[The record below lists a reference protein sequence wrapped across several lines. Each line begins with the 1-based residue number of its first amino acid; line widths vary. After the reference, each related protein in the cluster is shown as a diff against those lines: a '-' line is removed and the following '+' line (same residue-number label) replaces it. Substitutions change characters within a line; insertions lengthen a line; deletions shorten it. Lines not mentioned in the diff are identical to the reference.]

1 MNNKLLSTILLILA
15 VLSNSLILFA
25 NNFNEDDWQF
35 VSTATGKT
43 TGHIGDL
50 VITNKTDKPNTI
62 WLRSYIIPPE
72 NGRQGYVALKREV
85 AEIEVQPDKAYT
97 YQLNG
102 YCINIDLPPVT
113 KNQSFP
119 DFFKWLALKDFDST
133 IAERWYQL
141 IEKPETFD
149 FETQLIQAGP
159 IILEAVQN
167 LDDQYFTWKSPL
179 QIPDLYPANAKAVK
193 EAMVQQAVWQFTSAL
208 QGKTYSFNN
217 FEQSILK
224 QEPVKTW
231 LSLNGSESL
240 VVAEESLSRKNYY
253 NYQCQKLWSIINE
266 LNFYVNPSSRKLLSK
281 WESNTGELETKQ
293 IEFQALWENVSLIG
307 NYFKVEEIAKIV
319 PEVAK
324 EKANNKKALPYIIGG
339 VGAAGLITSVVLLT
353 GNEKGCTNKMA
364 CNYNEEAIKDDGNCE
379 FEDCLGVCGG
389 NAVMGATCDDGDA
402 ITINDTYNFAC
413 ECVGT
418 IAGGCTDEAA
428 CNYNSLATVDDGSC
442 DFGNFYCADPC
453 NAISGCTNSTACN
466 YDDKACIDDGSC
478 RFVRGCTD
486 ALFCNYNPEA
496 CIDDGSC
503 IEHPCSELF
512 CDLKEG
518 IIRFDECGKGRI
530 SNCKPSPY
538 YLIEYNG
545 GLLDPSFQLVGNC
558 FNGYEGQKILFDYNV
573 VPAANIDTTFF
584 TCTDIATPIYLT
596 CLEANTEDCAKEL
609 VTIEVN
615 KCDCDENEYAY
626 LRTEDGEILEFY
638 FSNCENETFTA
649 GDTYK
654 VDYGISNFDPSCTVA
669 DELAFVT
676 CMKKIECPD
685 PCDPNCL
692 KTGTIRLNE
701 DCLAGINRGCKEIPQ
716 YLIEYNGKLLTADLN
731 SGDKCFYGYDGQVI
745 NFNFEV
751 VPEDEIDD
759 SYICSDIAIPVKI
772 TCLQTIPGNCESEE
786 AELIGIDCNC
796 FNRLIAFFKVGEE
809 ILEFVTP
816 DCSSSGT
823 TFSFGTYKIEYYDAG
838 IEPGCSSVADKF
850 VILTCY
856 ELQPAA
862 KVNEPEP
869 NKYIIQNL
877 NPFFENRTLAIPI
890 QNSEYPETVVTTT
903 ILGVNYYKPVT
914 PTIFIQSQTTVGSI
928 LSSDSYFLNNN
939 TTLNVKNPYLPIHY
953 GLGLNSNQLTDLLSL
968 NNWQSD
974 VIWNLG
980 LALPIFKKLQLE
992 AAVFKNFNTEDAP
1005 NYNIRLIY
1013 RQKKTNDNINKLDEN
1028 KKF

>member
-15 VLSNSLILFA
+15 VLSNNLLLLA

-72 NGRQGYVALKREV
+72 NGRQGYVALKKEV
-85 AEIEVQPDKAYT
+85 EEIEVQPGKAYT

-119 DFFKWLALKDFDST
+119 DFFKWLSLKDFDST

-141 IEKPETFD
+141 KEKPETFD

-193 EAMVQQAVWQFTSAL
+193 AAIVQQAVWQFTSAL

-224 QEPVKTW
+224 QESVKTW

-240 VVAEESLSRKNYY
+240 VVAEESLSRKNHY
-253 NYQCQKLWSIINE
+253 NYQCQKLWLIINE

-307 NYFKVEEIAKIV
+307 NYFKVEEIAKTV
-319 PEVAK
+319 PEVVK

-339 VGAAGLITSVVLLT
+339 VGAAGLITSVVLLS

-364 CNYNEEAIKDDGNCE
+364 CNYNEEATKDDGNCE

-389 NAVMGATCDDGDA
+389 NAVMGSTCDDGDA
-402 ITINDTYNFAC
+402 ITINDTYNIAC

-615 KCDCDENEYAY
+615 KCDCDENEYAF
-626 LRTEDGEILEFY
+626 LRTEDGKILEFY

-654 VDYGISNFDPSCTVA
+654 VDYGISNLDPSCTVA

-676 CMKKIECPD
+676 CMEKVEE
-685 PCDPNCL
+685 L
-692 KTGTIRLNE
+692 KT
-701 DCLAGINRGCKEIPQ
+701 A
-716 YLIEYNGKLLTADLN
+716 
-731 SGDKCFYGYDGQVI
+731 
-745 NFNFEV
+745 
-751 VPEDEIDD
+751 
-759 SYICSDIAIPVKI
+759 
-772 TCLQTIPGNCESEE
+772 
-786 AELIGIDCNC
+786 
-796 FNRLIAFFKVGEE
+796 
-809 ILEFVTP
+809 
-816 DCSSSGT
+816 
-823 TFSFGTYKIEYYDAG
+823 
-838 IEPGCSSVADKF
+838 
-850 VILTCY
+850 
-856 ELQPAA
+856 
-862 KVNEPEP
+862 EPEP
-869 NKYIIQNL
+869 NQYIIQNL

-890 QNSEYPETVVTTT
+890 QNSEYPETIVTTT

-914 PTIFIQSQTTVGSI
+914 PTIFIQSQITVGSI

-939 TTLNVKNPYLPIHY
+939 TILNAKNPYLPIHY

-980 LALPIFKKLQLE
+980 LALPIFKELQLE

-1013 RQKKTNDNINKLDEN
+1013 RQKKTGDNINKLDEN

>member
-15 VLSNSLILFA
+15 VLSNNLLLLA

-72 NGRQGYVALKREV
+72 NGRQGYVALKKEV
-85 AEIEVQPDKAYT
+85 EEIEVQPGKAYT

-119 DFFKWLALKDFDST
+119 DFFKWLSLKDFDST

-141 IEKPETFD
+141 KEKPETFD

-193 EAMVQQAVWQFTSAL
+193 AAIVQQAVWQFTSAL

-224 QEPVKTW
+224 QESVKTW

-240 VVAEESLSRKNYY
+240 VVAEESLSRKNHY
-253 NYQCQKLWSIINE
+253 NYQCQKLWLIINE

-293 IEFQALWENVSLIG
+293 IEFQALWESVSLIG
-307 NYFKVEEIAKIV
+307 NYFKVEEIAKTV
-319 PEVAK
+319 PEVVK

-339 VGAAGLITSVVLLT
+339 VGAAGLITSVVLLS

-364 CNYNEEAIKDDGNCE
+364 CNYNEEATKDDGNCE

-389 NAVMGATCDDGDA
+389 NAVMGSTCDDGDA
-402 ITINDTYNFAC
+402 ITINDTYNIAC

-615 KCDCDENEYAY
+615 KCDCDENEYAF
-626 LRTEDGEILEFY
+626 LRTEDGKILEFY

-654 VDYGISNFDPSCTVA
+654 VDYGISNLDPSCTVA

-676 CMKKIECPD
+676 CMEKVEE
-685 PCDPNCL
+685 L
-692 KTGTIRLNE
+692 KT
-701 DCLAGINRGCKEIPQ
+701 A
-716 YLIEYNGKLLTADLN
+716 
-731 SGDKCFYGYDGQVI
+731 
-745 NFNFEV
+745 
-751 VPEDEIDD
+751 
-759 SYICSDIAIPVKI
+759 
-772 TCLQTIPGNCESEE
+772 
-786 AELIGIDCNC
+786 
-796 FNRLIAFFKVGEE
+796 
-809 ILEFVTP
+809 
-816 DCSSSGT
+816 
-823 TFSFGTYKIEYYDAG
+823 
-838 IEPGCSSVADKF
+838 
-850 VILTCY
+850 
-856 ELQPAA
+856 
-862 KVNEPEP
+862 EPEP
-869 NKYIIQNL
+869 NQYIIQNL

-890 QNSEYPETVVTTT
+890 QNSEYPETIVTTT

-914 PTIFIQSQTTVGSI
+914 PTIFIQSQITVGSI

-939 TTLNVKNPYLPIHY
+939 TILNAKNPYLPIHY

-980 LALPIFKKLQLE
+980 LALPIFKELQLE

-1013 RQKKTNDNINKLDEN
+1013 RQKKTGDNINKLDEN

>member
-15 VLSNSLILFA
+15 VLSNNLLLLA

-62 WLRSYIIPPE
+62 WLKSYIIPPE
-72 NGRQGYVALKREV
+72 NGRQGYVALKKEV
-85 AEIEVQPDKAYT
+85 EEIEVQPGKAYT

-119 DFFKWLALKDFDST
+119 DFFKWLSLKDFDST
-133 IAERWYQL
+133 IAERWYQSK
-141 IEKPETFD
+141 EKPETFD

-240 VVAEESLSRKNYY
+240 VVAEESLSRKNHY

-339 VGAAGLITSVVLLT
+339 VGAVGLITSVVLLT

-364 CNYNEEAIKDDGNCE
+364 CNYNEEATKDDGNCE

-615 KCDCDENEYAY
+615 KCDCDENEYAF
-626 LRTEDGEILEFY
+626 LRTEDGKILEFY

-654 VDYGISNFDPSCTVA
+654 VDYGISNLDPSCTVA

-676 CMKKIECPD
+676 CMEKVEE
-685 PCDPNCL
+685 L
-692 KTGTIRLNE
+692 KT
-701 DCLAGINRGCKEIPQ
+701 A
-716 YLIEYNGKLLTADLN
+716 
-731 SGDKCFYGYDGQVI
+731 
-745 NFNFEV
+745 
-751 VPEDEIDD
+751 
-759 SYICSDIAIPVKI
+759 
-772 TCLQTIPGNCESEE
+772 
-786 AELIGIDCNC
+786 
-796 FNRLIAFFKVGEE
+796 
-809 ILEFVTP
+809 
-816 DCSSSGT
+816 
-823 TFSFGTYKIEYYDAG
+823 
-838 IEPGCSSVADKF
+838 
-850 VILTCY
+850 
-856 ELQPAA
+856 
-862 KVNEPEP
+862 EPEP
-869 NKYIIQNL
+869 NQYIIQNL

-914 PTIFIQSQTTVGSI
+914 PTIFIQSQTTVGNI

-939 TTLNVKNPYLPIHY
+939 TTLNAKNPYLPIHY

-1013 RQKKTNDNINKLDEN
+1013 RQKKTDDNLNKLDEN

>member
-15 VLSNSLILFA
+15 VLSNNLLLLA

-72 NGRQGYVALKREV
+72 NGRQGYVALKKEV
-85 AEIEVQPDKAYT
+85 EEIEVQPGKAYT

-119 DFFKWLALKDFDST
+119 DFFKWLSLKDFDST

-141 IEKPETFD
+141 KEKPETFD

-193 EAMVQQAVWQFTSAL
+193 AAMVQQAVWQFTSAL

-240 VVAEESLSRKNYY
+240 VVAEESLSRKNHY
-253 NYQCQKLWSIINE
+253 NYQCQKLWLIINE

-293 IEFQALWENVSLIG
+293 IEFQALWESVSLIG
-307 NYFKVEEIAKIV
+307 NYFKVEEIAKTV
-319 PEVAK
+319 PEVVK

-339 VGAAGLITSVVLLT
+339 VGAAGLITSVVLLS

-364 CNYNEEAIKDDGNCE
+364 CNYNEEATKDDGNCE

-389 NAVMGATCDDGDA
+389 NAVMGSTCDDGDA
-402 ITINDTYNFAC
+402 ITINDTYNIAC

-615 KCDCDENEYAY
+615 KCDCDENEYAF
-626 LRTEDGEILEFY
+626 LRTEDGKILEFY

-654 VDYGISNFDPSCTVA
+654 VDYGISNLDPSCTVA

-676 CMKKIECPD
+676 CMEKVEE
-685 PCDPNCL
+685 L
-692 KTGTIRLNE
+692 KT
-701 DCLAGINRGCKEIPQ
+701 A
-716 YLIEYNGKLLTADLN
+716 
-731 SGDKCFYGYDGQVI
+731 
-745 NFNFEV
+745 
-751 VPEDEIDD
+751 
-759 SYICSDIAIPVKI
+759 
-772 TCLQTIPGNCESEE
+772 
-786 AELIGIDCNC
+786 
-796 FNRLIAFFKVGEE
+796 
-809 ILEFVTP
+809 
-816 DCSSSGT
+816 
-823 TFSFGTYKIEYYDAG
+823 
-838 IEPGCSSVADKF
+838 
-850 VILTCY
+850 
-856 ELQPAA
+856 
-862 KVNEPEP
+862 EPEP
-869 NKYIIQNL
+869 NQYIIQNL

-890 QNSEYPETVVTTT
+890 QNSEYPETIVTTT

-914 PTIFIQSQTTVGSI
+914 PTIFIQSQITVGSI

-939 TTLNVKNPYLPIHY
+939 TILNAKNPYLPIHY

-980 LALPIFKKLQLE
+980 LALPIFKELQLE

-1013 RQKKTNDNINKLDEN
+1013 RQKKTGDNINKLDEN

>member
-15 VLSNSLILFA
+15 VLSNNLLLLA

-72 NGRQGYVALKREV
+72 NGRQGYVALKKEV
-85 AEIEVQPDKAYT
+85 EEIEVQPGKAYT

-119 DFFKWLALKDFDST
+119 DFFKWLSLKDFDST
-133 IAERWYQL
+133 IAERWYQSK
-141 IEKPETFD
+141 EKPETFD

-193 EAMVQQAVWQFTSAL
+193 AAIVQQAVWQFTSAL

-240 VVAEESLSRKNYY
+240 VVAEESLSRKNHY
-253 NYQCQKLWSIINE
+253 NYQCQKLWLIINE

-339 VGAAGLITSVVLLT
+339 VGAVGLITSVVLLT

-364 CNYNEEAIKDDGNCE
+364 CNYNEEATKDDGNCE

-584 TCTDIATPIYLT
+584 TCIDITTPIYLT

-615 KCDCDENEYAY
+615 KCDCDENEYAF
-626 LRTEDGEILEFY
+626 LRTEDGKILEFY

-654 VDYGISNFDPSCTVA
+654 VDYGISNLDPSCTVA

-676 CMKKIECPD
+676 CMEKVEE
-685 PCDPNCL
+685 L
-692 KTGTIRLNE
+692 KT
-701 DCLAGINRGCKEIPQ
+701 A
-716 YLIEYNGKLLTADLN
+716 
-731 SGDKCFYGYDGQVI
+731 
-745 NFNFEV
+745 
-751 VPEDEIDD
+751 
-759 SYICSDIAIPVKI
+759 
-772 TCLQTIPGNCESEE
+772 
-786 AELIGIDCNC
+786 
-796 FNRLIAFFKVGEE
+796 
-809 ILEFVTP
+809 
-816 DCSSSGT
+816 
-823 TFSFGTYKIEYYDAG
+823 
-838 IEPGCSSVADKF
+838 
-850 VILTCY
+850 
-856 ELQPAA
+856 
-862 KVNEPEP
+862 EPEP
-869 NKYIIQNL
+869 NQYIIQNL

-914 PTIFIQSQTTVGSI
+914 PTIFIQSQTTVGNI

-939 TTLNVKNPYLPIHY
+939 TTLNAKNPYLPIHY

-1013 RQKKTNDNINKLDEN
+1013 RQKKTDDNLNKLDEN

>member
-15 VLSNSLILFA
+15 VLSNNLLLLA

-72 NGRQGYVALKREV
+72 NGRQGYVALKKEV
-85 AEIEVQPDKAYT
+85 EEIEVQPGKAYT

-119 DFFKWLALKDFDST
+119 DFFKWLSLKDFDST

-141 IEKPETFD
+141 KEKPETFD

-193 EAMVQQAVWQFTSAL
+193 AAIVQQAVWQFTSAL

-224 QEPVKTW
+224 QESVKTW

-240 VVAEESLSRKNYY
+240 VVAEESLSRKNHY
-253 NYQCQKLWSIINE
+253 NYQCQKLWLIINE

-293 IEFQALWENVSLIG
+293 IEFQALWESVSLIG
-307 NYFKVEEIAKIV
+307 NYFKVEEIAKTV
-319 PEVAK
+319 PEVVK

-339 VGAAGLITSVVLLT
+339 VGAAGLITSVVLLS

-364 CNYNEEAIKDDGNCE
+364 CNYNEEATKDDGNCE

-389 NAVMGATCDDGDA
+389 NAVMGSTCDDGDA
-402 ITINDTYNFAC
+402 ITINDTYNIAC

-615 KCDCDENEYAY
+615 KCDCDENEYAF
-626 LRTEDGEILEFY
+626 LRTEDGKILEFY

-654 VDYGISNFDPSCTVA
+654 VDYGISNLDPSCTVA

-676 CMKKIECPD
+676 CMEKVEE
-685 PCDPNCL
+685 L
-692 KTGTIRLNE
+692 KT
-701 DCLAGINRGCKEIPQ
+701 A
-716 YLIEYNGKLLTADLN
+716 
-731 SGDKCFYGYDGQVI
+731 
-745 NFNFEV
+745 
-751 VPEDEIDD
+751 
-759 SYICSDIAIPVKI
+759 
-772 TCLQTIPGNCESEE
+772 
-786 AELIGIDCNC
+786 
-796 FNRLIAFFKVGEE
+796 
-809 ILEFVTP
+809 
-816 DCSSSGT
+816 
-823 TFSFGTYKIEYYDAG
+823 
-838 IEPGCSSVADKF
+838 
-850 VILTCY
+850 
-856 ELQPAA
+856 
-862 KVNEPEP
+862 EPEP
-869 NKYIIQNL
+869 NQYIIQNL

-890 QNSEYPETVVTTT
+890 QNSEYPETIVTTT

-914 PTIFIQSQTTVGSI
+914 PTIFIQSQTTVGNI

-939 TTLNVKNPYLPIHY
+939 TILNAKNPYLPIHY

-980 LALPIFKKLQLE
+980 LALPIFKELQLE

-1013 RQKKTNDNINKLDEN
+1013 RQKKTGDNINKLDEN